1 MEQIYKLENAF
12 ASDLRGKT
20 DKPYQASISIA
31 YLLVELKSIA
41 AKNVDL
47 MSIPQMFEAIQ
58 DDEIRW
64 YVQENLSGVELDLI
78 LQYYKYDLDLLKSYV
93 LFADD
98 RSSNKAMEISSPD
111 SISRLA
117 IRILNIQEGE
127 SVLDSCAGVGS
138 FLVRAY
144 HNQPGAKYS
153 GVEMNIG
160 AACLLKMRS
169 NLIDGEVKI
178 KVGDALSDII
188 KGEKFDKLF
197 SNYPF
202 CVNLRTVSDNLYGV
216 RKFFDSYPGIIKGGS
231 ADWVFN
237 YNLVESMKESGKAV
251 AIMPLGGLFNTSH
264 KNIRAMFLKR
274 RLINSIILLPSKLF
288 ASTSIPVAM
297 VVFSHNNEGVRMVD
311 ASENYLHGRRQNLFS
326 EEDISNILD
335 ALENDIPE
343 KSRKVGIEELL
354 ENEYVLEPQR
364 YLAKKE
370 LLKNGVEFE
379 SVIKSVRRGAS
390 CTAADLDGMVS
401 QEPTDFQYIMLS
413 NIKNGV
419 IDEELPYIKEIPEN
433 YKKYCVE
440 SGDLLLS
447 KNGYPFKVVVAEV
460 PDGKQL
466 LANGNLYI
474 IRLDTNKVNPYYI
487 KAFLESEKGI
497 AALKEIAVG
506 TAVLNIGVAQL
517 NTLSIPLIPLAEQEE
532 FVKDYVKKLNRIAKL
547 RREIADIE
555 DELKASF
562 PEGN

>member
-1 MEQIYKLENAF
+1 
-12 ASDLRGKT
+12 
-20 DKPYQASISIA
+20 
-31 YLLVELKSIA
+31 
-41 AKNVDL
+41 
-47 MSIPQMFEAIQ
+47 
-58 DDEIRW
+58 
-64 YVQENLSGVELDLI
+64 
-78 LQYYKYDLDLLKSYV
+78 
-93 LFADD
+93 
-98 RSSNKAMEISSPD
+98 
-111 SISRLA
+111 
-117 IRILNIQEGE
+117 
-127 SVLDSCAGVGS
+127 
-138 FLVRAY
+138 
-144 HNQPGAKYS
+144 
-153 GVEMNIG
+153 
-160 AACLLKMRS
+160 
-169 NLIDGEVKI
+169 
-178 KVGDALSDII
+178 
-188 KGEKFDKLF
+188 
-197 SNYPF
+197 
-202 CVNLRTVSDNLYGV
+202 
-216 RKFFDSYPGIIKGGS
+216 
-231 ADWVFN
+231 
-237 YNLVESMKESGKAV
+237 
-251 AIMPLGGLFNTSH
+251 
-264 KNIRAMFLKR
+264 
-274 RLINSIILLPSKLF
+274 
-288 ASTSIPVAM
+288 
-297 VVFSHNNEGVRMVD
+297 MVD

-440 SGDLLLS
+440 SGDLL
-447 KNGYPFKVVVAEV
+447 AEV

-547 RREIADIE
+547 
-555 DELKASF
+555 KASF